1 MKKNKRIFFI
11 VVILIIIGIIF
22 GIIKLVGNKEDK
34 IQKLAKIYEELN
46 NNQTYL
52 FEMEQNSNNKTI
64 MAKKG
69 NETIIDQYSKDS
81 KSKVESH
88 TTTLVKDNNT
98 YLILHDREE
107 YYVYQQNNVEQ
118 NILTDG
124 IKDVIDR
131 EYTTGEEKVRGKK
144 YKYEEYNGSTMF
156 MITNTLELDESSI
169 KTRFYFDNSGKLTY
183 IKTIYGEDSE
193 LLKVKLENSVDDSL
207 FEIPANYAE
216 N

>member
-81 KSKVESH
+81 ESKVESH

-193 LLKVKLENSVDDSL
+193 LLKVKLENNVDDSL

>member
-1 MKKNKRIFFI
+1 MRKNKRIPLI
-11 VVILIIIGIIF
+11 VVILVIIVIAFCIF
-22 GIIKLVGNKEDK
+22 KLVGNKEDRS
-34 IQKLAKIYEELN
+34 QKLAKIYEELN

-52 FEMEQNSNNKTI
+52 FEMEQNSSNKTI
-64 MAKKG
+64 MAKKDD
-69 NETIIDQYSKDS
+69 ETIIDQYSKDS
-81 KSKVESH
+81 ESKTESH

-98 YLILHDREE
+98 YLILHDRQE

-124 IKDVIDR
+124 IKEVVDK

-144 YKYEEYNGSTMF
+144 YKYEEYSGSTMF

-169 KTRFYFDNSGKLTY
+169 KTRFYFDNNGNLTY

-193 LLKVKLENSVDDSL
+193 LLKVKLENNVDDSL